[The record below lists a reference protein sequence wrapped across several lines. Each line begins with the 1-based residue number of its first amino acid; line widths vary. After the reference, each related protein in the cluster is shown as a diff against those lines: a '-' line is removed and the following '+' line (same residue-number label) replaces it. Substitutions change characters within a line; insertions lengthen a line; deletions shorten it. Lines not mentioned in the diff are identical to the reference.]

1 MCIPGSA
8 GAPATAAAGGRSPR
22 PRDVRDDGGMRRVD
36 GGHFCRGTAGPCP
49 GDAWSSSVKKIL
61 TMAAAI
67 GFASLTACSVS
78 TPDPNAAS
86 TAPPAP
92 EQSRANSPRT
102 TASAGSAT
110 DAPPSSAA
118 GEAAAGG
125 AAAGGAK
132 GTCELF
138 NELVAEYKAV
148 PADDPDGFEDIYLRA
163 QDAKDVTAG
172 DLQGLF
178 ASLSLLAID
187 RSAAAE
193 SGGVPA
199 QESQDAVRDAVFA
212 NAGTCTAEGVTLRL

>member
-1 MCIPGSA
+1 M
-8 GAPATAAAGGRSPR
+8 
-22 PRDVRDDGGMRRVD
+22 
-36 GGHFCRGTAGPCP
+36 
-49 GDAWSSSVKKIL
+49 KKIL
-61 TMAAAI
+61 TMAAAV

-78 TPDPNAAS
+78 TPDFNAAS

-118 GEAAAGG
+118 G
-125 AAAGGAK
+125 GAK

-163 QDAKDVTAG
+163 EDAKDATAG

>member
-1 MCIPGSA
+1 
-8 GAPATAAAGGRSPR
+8 
-22 PRDVRDDGGMRRVD
+22 
-36 GGHFCRGTAGPCP
+36 
-49 GDAWSSSVKKIL
+49 
-61 TMAAAI
+61 MAAAI

-86 TAPPAP
+86 TAPAAAESSQANAP
-92 EQSRANSPRT
+92 RST
-102 TASAGSAT
+102 GSAGNAT

-118 GEAAAGG
+118 GGTAAA
-125 AAAGGAK
+125 GAK

-138 NELVAEYKAV
+138 NELIAEYKAV

-163 QDAKDVTAG
+163 EDAKDSTAG

-187 RSAAAE
+187 HSAAAE

-199 QESQDAVRDAVFA
+199 QESRDAVRDAVFA

>member
-1 MCIPGSA
+1 
-8 GAPATAAAGGRSPR
+8 
-22 PRDVRDDGGMRRVD
+22 V
-36 GGHFCRGTAGPCP
+36 
-49 GDAWSSSVKKIL
+49 
-61 TMAAAI
+61 
-67 GFASLTACSVS
+67 
-78 TPDPNAAS
+78 
-86 TAPPAP
+86 
-92 EQSRANSPRT
+92 
-102 TASAGSAT
+102 
-110 DAPPSSAA
+110 
-118 GEAAAGG
+118 
-125 AAAGGAK
+125 GAK

-138 NELVAEYKAV
+138 NKLVAEYKAV

-163 QDAKDVTAG
+163 QDVTDATAG

>member
-1 MCIPGSA
+1 M
-8 GAPATAAAGGRSPR
+8 
-22 PRDVRDDGGMRRVD
+22 
-36 GGHFCRGTAGPCP
+36 
-49 GDAWSSSVKKIL
+49 KKIL

-67 GFASLTACSVS
+67 AFASLTACSVS

-86 TAPPAP
+86 TAPAADEP
-92 EQSRANSPRT
+92 SRANSPRAT
-102 TASAGSAT
+102 GSAGSAT

-118 GEAAAGG
+118 GEAASGG
-125 AAAGGAK
+125 AAAMGAR

-148 PADDPDGFEDIYLRA
+148 PTDDPDGFEDIYLRA
-163 QDAKDVTAG
+163 EDAKDATAG
-172 DLQGLF
+172 DLRGLF

-187 RSAAAE
+187 HSAAVE

-199 QESQDAVRDAVFA
+199 QESRDAVRDAVFA

>member
-1 MCIPGSA
+1 M
-8 GAPATAAAGGRSPR
+8 
-22 PRDVRDDGGMRRVD
+22 
-36 GGHFCRGTAGPCP
+36 
-49 GDAWSSSVKKIL
+49 KKIL

-92 EQSRANSPRT
+92 EPSQANSPRA
-102 TASAGSAT
+102 TASARSAT

-125 AAAGGAK
+125 AK
-132 GTCELF
+132 GSCELF

-163 QDAKDVTAG
+163 EDAKDATAG

-187 RSAAAE
+187 HSAAAE